1 MFDIVYGVW
10 LPTQRPPGWW
20 IDATGAP
27 FHSVH
32 RCVAEAML
40 HEKKTVNDGYS
51 EVWSGPMTV
60 EVIGPDGL
68 PMSDDVLPAT

>member
-1 MFDIVYGVW
+1 
-10 LPTQRPPGWW
+10 
-20 IDATGAP
+20 
-27 FHSVH
+27 
-32 RCVAEAML
+32 ML
-40 HEKKTVNDGYS
+40 HEKKTVNDGYN